1 MWAYLLSI
9 QFHSISAGAVLVA
22 ATRGHSYTTTQS
34 PYTHTYTNTHTHQPP
49 LLSTLLPRL
58 SCFLSFSSG
67 NVFFFFFF
75 GPTSPSQII
84 QWGCGP
90 DVRHQTPN
98 LLKKTQ
104 SLSLLLWSWCV
115 FFFFSSIFNFLLL
128 PTLRW
133 HSAAVF
139 PTQLQIE
146 RTTKTEA
153 KHRVELMLAQTHTH
167 THTHTHTQSNTSKAE
182 VYSAGYNDWI

>member
-84 QWGCGP
+84 QRGCGP

-98 LLKKTQ
+98 LLKTH
-104 SLSLLLWSWCV
+104 SHFPSSSDPDVL
-115 FFFFSSIFNFLLL
+115 FFFFRPFLTFCFSRLSGGTPLL
-128 PTLRW
+128 SFQPNY
-133 HSAAVF
+133 
-139 PTQLQIE
+139 
-146 RTTKTEA
+146 K
-153 KHRVELMLAQTHTH
+153 
-167 THTHTHTQSNTSKAE
+167 SKGPQKQKQNI
-182 VYSAGYNDWI
+182 VWS